1 MIDGQQAFEWKDEDA
16 TWAGEDP
23 SPDKTINC
31 LLGHS
36 PDKTINRLLTRE
48 DATTRRTGGDGARGR
63 RRGCRQV
70 WKTPLLRHF
79 YTKTDHVT
87 KTGSGQTLEWG
98 LRFKGVFLQG

>member
-36 PDKTINRLLTRE
+36 PDKTINCLLGHSPDKTINRLLTRE
-48 DATTRRTGGDGARGR
+48 DATTGRTGGDGARGR

-87 KTGSGQTLEWG
+87 KTGSGQT
-98 LRFKGVFLQG
+98 

>member
-23 SPDKTINC
+23 SPDKTINCLLGHSPDKSINC

-87 KTGSGQTLEWG
+87 KTGSGQT
-98 LRFKGVFLQG
+98 